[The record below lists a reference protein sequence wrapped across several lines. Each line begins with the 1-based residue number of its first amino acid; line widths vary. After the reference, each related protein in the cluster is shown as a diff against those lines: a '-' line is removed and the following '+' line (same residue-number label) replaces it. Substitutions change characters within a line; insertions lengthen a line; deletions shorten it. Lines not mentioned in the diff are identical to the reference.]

1 MSGKVVDPFFDV
13 ARGLKQFA
21 LPNDFRGTWATKHPL
36 NIPGPIYVGDDC
48 SCGTGPVAAPNNVI
62 LLCSDEESYV
72 TVGRVVPQGG
82 EFLYRQPG
90 SMFELKQVLDAA
102 ARNAPSTYA
111 LDGNAYWTRQLVV
124 AWWHEARSVR
134 LALAANIKKFS
145 EQQRAPSVSSASPA
159 MPWPWPKPKVVAEPE
174 PLPWPSPDLQRWN
187 DFNEDGLEHYLREYC
202 YFLDNR
208 RVPTAETNL
217 PPL

>member
-1 MSGKVVDPFFDV
+1 MTGQVVDPFFDV
-13 ARGLKQFA
+13 AGALKQFA
-21 LPNDFRGTWATKHPL
+21 LPDDFRGTWATKHPL

-62 LLCSDEESYV
+62 LPCNDDEKYV
-72 TVGRVVPQGG
+72 TVGGIGPQGG

-102 ARNAPSTYA
+102 ARNALSTYA
-111 LDGNAYWTRQLVV
+111 LDGNAFWTRQLVV
-124 AWWHEARSVR
+124 AWWHDTRSVR
-134 LALAANIKKFS
+134 DALANNLKAYWNRD
-145 EQQRAPSVSSASPA
+145 RALATSSVSL
-159 MPWPWPKPKVVAEPE
+159 VAA
-174 PLPWPSPDLQRWN
+174 LPSPSPDLDRWN
-187 DFNEDGLEHYLREYC
+187 DFNKDGLEHYLREYC

-208 RVPTAETNL
+208 RVPTAATNL